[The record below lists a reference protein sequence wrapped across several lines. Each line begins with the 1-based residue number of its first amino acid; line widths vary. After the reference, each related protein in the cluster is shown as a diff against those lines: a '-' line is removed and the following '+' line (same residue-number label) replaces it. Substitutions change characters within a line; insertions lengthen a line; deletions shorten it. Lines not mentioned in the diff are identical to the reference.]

1 MQRLDHYYRSD
12 YDVFTSLLCLA
23 QVQQCASSP
32 VFVIFRSICEQG
44 GSNEQK
50 YCPNNEHHS
59 MLQNRMNKAMLVNCK
74 MFSSFSLQTL
84 LPEKQCFL
92 VCPPSGNLARK
103 KYFLVCPASGNLA
116 RKKYFLLCPPSRKM
130 ARRKYFLVCS
140 PSGNS

>member
-103 KYFLVCPASGNLA
+103 KYFLVCPPSGNLA